1 MMPSLDRLHHMIG
14 FQPLVPPWL
23 LWVLG
28 GALLAMGAWGIARR
42 ARGTTWR
49 VLAGAG
55 LVLWLSGP
63 QRLRES
69 WHPLPQTALVVVDQS
84 ASMSIR
90 DRAVMAHRAAERV
103 QEEIGHIDGLQTRT
117 ITVRD
122 AHHDGTRLFSALT
135 QAASDIPPSRL
146 AGAVMITDGQVHDIP
161 AQLPEVLTP
170 PDAQG
175 HRLTLPLHV
184 LLTGQGEETDRR
196 LRILQAPPYGIV
208 GQDVTIRVEVD
219 DLGRPDARNATTEL
233 TMTQGGAQ
241 PSSRIVR
248 VGQPQDITLPVTH
261 PGPMLVGLSVPELPG
276 EASDI
281 NNRDIV
287 RINGV
292 RDRLRVLLVSGTP
305 NQGERVWRRLLKA
318 DPSVDLVHFTI
329 LRPPDKDDGTPL
341 SDLALIAFPVNELFQ
356 QKIGQ
361 FDLIIL
367 DGFENHG
374 ILPQAYLRNIANH
387 VREGG
392 GLLLIGGPEFIGPGS
407 LQDTPLSEILPAHI
421 TPDGVR
427 NEKFRPMLTEAGQR
441 HPVTARLPGAPA
453 SANGPG
459 WGPWYRSLASDSVNG
474 EVLMT
479 GPHEQPLLVLDHADK
494 GRVAFLMSDQAWLWS
509 HGEGGGGPQS
519 ELLRRISHWLMK
531 EPELEE
537 NQLEAEI
544 TGGQLNITRR
554 SLLPAPPA
562 MVRVTHPDGTMQQV
576 PLTATGD
583 KGVTTAHLP
592 ARENGIWSVR
602 DSDGHE
608 AFAAPRAE
616 DPQEFAD
623 LRATAT
629 RLQPLVAMTGG
640 GMHWLGK
647 RAESASLPAI
657 GMVNGAAHS
666 TAEHFDFPDRH
677 AHIVTGQQAH
687 ALLPPWAVLL
697 FVLSM
702 LMLGWWREGRAR
714 A

>member
-1 MMPSLDRLHHMIG
+1 MPSLDRLHHITG
-14 FQPLVPPWL
+14 FQPLVPV
-23 LWVLG
+23 WVLYAL
-28 GALLAMGAWGIARR
+28 GAALMAMGIVGIVRR
-42 ARGTTWR
+42 TRATVWR

-55 LVLWLSGP
+55 VLAWLCGP
-63 QRLRES
+63 QRLSES
-69 WHPLPQTALVVVDQS
+69 WRPLPQTALVVVDQS

-103 QEEIGHIDGLQTRT
+103 QEEIGHIEGLRTRT

-122 AHHDGTRLFSALT
+122 AHHDGTRLFSALS

-161 AQLPEVLTP
+161 PQPPEILTP
-170 PDAQG
+170 ADADG
-175 HRLTLPLHV
+175 RRITLPLHV
-184 LLTGQGEETDRR
+184 LLTGRGEETDRR

-219 DLGRPDARNATTEL
+219 DLGRADARGATAEL
-233 TMTQGGAQ
+233 TLTQGGAQ
-241 PSSRIVR
+241 PVSHTVRI
-248 VGQPQDITLPVTH
+248 GQPEDITLPVTH

-276 EASDI
+276 EASTL
-281 NNRDIV
+281 NNEDIV

-407 LQDTPLSEILPAHI
+407 LQDTPLSEILPAHVA
-421 TPDGVR
+421 TDGVMEQR
-427 NEKFRPMLTEAGQR
+427 FRPMLTETGQR
-441 HPVTARLPGAPA
+441 HPVTAELPGAPA
-453 SANGPG
+453 SADGAG
-459 WGPWYRSLASDSVNG
+459 WGPWYRSLKSDSVNG

-479 GPHEQPLLVLDHADK
+479 GPDHQPLLVLDHADK

-537 NQLEAEI
+537 NQLEADI
-544 TGGQLNITRR
+544 SGGQLNITRR
-554 SLLPAPPA
+554 TLVPAPPGE
-562 MVRVTHPDGTMQQV
+562 VRVTAPDGTTRQV
-576 PLTATGD
+576 ALAPTGA
-583 KGVTTAHLP
+583 KGMTTAHIP
-592 ARENGIWSVR
+592 AHESGIWSVR

-616 DPQEFAD
+616 DPEEFAD

-629 RLQPLVAMTGG
+629 RLQPLATLTGG
-640 GMHWLGK
+640 GVHWLGD
-647 RAESASLPAI
+647 RTDAPSLPAMR
-657 GMVNGAAHS
+657 MVDGAPHS
-666 TAEHFDFPDRH
+666 TPARFDFPARH
-677 AHIVTGQQAH
+677 AHVVTGQQAN
-687 ALLPPWAVLL
+687 ALLPAWGVLL
-697 FVLSM
+697 FVMSM
-702 LMLGWWREGRAR
+702 LMIGWWREGRG
-714 A
+714 